1 MLFCQLYPSTATFS
15 GQKESTNH
23 FRPQYVMQVSKCI
36 YGAVLNLEI
45 TAIVQILM
53 SFFSSKQ
60 KRNRGISKKGFKT
73 ASSTVIFTSDVV
85 KKTKKQ
91 EPSWQHRP

>member
-1 MLFCQLYPSTATFS
+1 MLFLSALPLSTATFS

-45 TAIVQILM
+45 TAIVQNPCL
-53 SFFSSKQ
+53 SFHQ
-60 KRNRGISKKGFKT
+60 SKKETEGIHQK
-73 ASSTVIFTSDVV
+73 V
-85 KKTKKQ
+85 
-91 EPSWQHRP
+91 